1 MQARLS
7 PESWCWLL
15 RSWGSSRS
23 FPSPS
28 GNGGPPMQQPND
40 RAVGL
45 MRIGS
50 GGDGA
55 DNAATPKSHSL
66 ATTANGDVRVDLCVI
81 GAGAGGLT
89 VAAAAAQL
97 GGSVVLIEK
106 HKMGGDCLNY
116 GCVPSKALIA
126 AARRA
131 HLMRTSAPFGIV
143 PTNPTV
149 SYK

>member
-1 MQARLS
+1 MPARLS
-7 PESWCWLL
+7 PWNWGWPL
-15 RSWGSSRS
+15 RSWGSSRL

-28 GNGGPPMQQPND
+28 ENGGPPMQQPSD

-50 GGDGA
+50 GGGGTDSGA
-55 DNAATPKSHSL
+55 TAKSSTL
-66 ATTANGDVRVDLCVI
+66 SPSVGGDVRADICVI

-97 GGSVVLIEK
+97 GVSVVLVEK

-116 GCVPSKALIA
+116 G
-126 AARRA
+126 
-131 HLMRTSAPFGIV
+131 
-143 PTNPTV
+143 
-149 SYK
+149 